1 MARTSPT
8 FRNFVWLTAGTVV
21 NRLGKFALFY
31 GLGFFLPE
39 TAFGHLAYAHAC
51 WLLAN
56 ALSDFGISR
65 AAPPRL
71 AVART
76 QEEFAGVQG
85 RFLAWKLALV
95 AATVVLW
102 LVWTFLHP
110 GTDVRRM
117 LLLLFTPGIL
127 LNELALEW
135 IYRGRGR
142 LRLVGLTRALAA
154 LVILPVG
161 LALAV
166 RSGGRPYIPLAFSAG
181 YLVLVAVQGAGIY
194 GPGTWRQILEGFSR
208 LGGTFRESRL
218 YGLSMFI
225 WRAYAQ
231 LPFLLLAYLLGAS
244 AVGKF
249 KLVHMPFFFAL
260 ACGKWMADS
269 AIAEFSRAVKK
280 QPEAGKAILLRCGGQ
295 LGLLSVVAALLTAG
309 GLPFVLN
316 RFYPAYGTFVPLAA
330 AMGAVLPVATLG
342 LFGREL
348 LPALL
353 KPRAFLA
360 ITALMLAVLVGGLL
374 ALSPAFGLM
383 AVPLSYGAAEAVGL
397 CVLLPQFAGVLRRT

>member
-1 MARTSPT
+1 MARTSST
-8 FRNFVWLTAGTVV
+8 LRNFVWLTGGTVV

-31 GLGFFLPE
+31 GLGYFLPE
-39 TAFGHLAYAHAC
+39 STFGHLAYANAC

-71 AVART
+71 ALARS
-76 QEEFAGVQG
+76 EEDLGVVEG
-85 RFLAWKLALV
+85 RFLATKV
-95 AATVVLW
+95 AFTAVTISLW
-102 LVWTFLHP
+102 LIWTFVHP
-110 GTDVRRM
+110 ASDLRRT

-135 IYRGRGR
+135 FYRGRGH
-142 LRLVGLTRALAA
+142 LRLVGITRALSV

-161 LALAV
+161 LALAA
-166 RSGGRPYIPLAFSAG
+166 RTETRAYIPLAFSAG
-181 YLVLVAVQGAGIY
+181 YLLLVVVQGAGMY
-194 GPGTWRQILEGFSR
+194 RPGLWQSTREGFGS
-208 LGGTFRESRL
+208 LGETFRESHL

-231 LPFLLLAYLLGAS
+231 LPFLLLALLLGAS

-269 AIAEFSRAVKK
+269 AIAEFSRGVKER
-280 QPEAGKAILLRCGGQ
+280 PRAGKAILLRCGAQ
-295 LGLLSVVAALLTAG
+295 LGLLSVVGGLLTAG
-309 GLPFVLN
+309 ALPFALN
-316 RFYPAYGTFVPLAA
+316 RFYPTYGTFVPLAA
-330 AMGAVLPVATLG
+330 GMGAVLPVATLG

-360 ITALMLAVLVGGLL
+360 ITTLMLIVLVGALLMLA
-374 ALSPAFGLM
+374 PAFGLM
-383 AVPLSYGAAEAVGL
+383 AVPLAYGAAEVVGL
-397 CVLLPQFAGVLRRT
+397 CILVPQFAAVLKRT